1 MTASCVIMFNARRGC
16 EVVTLL
22 LVDYTHRSQY
32 RYNIKQIEMG
42 KMDEMCDGSQI
53 HCVVDAL
60 VFLEVG
66 LQVHNKD
73 TFITFIALLFMRVL
87 VSQANISPNQ
97 MHLDL
102 ARIEHESLLA
112 NRFFPT
118 VYSGNQH
125 YKRVSQKGLKG
136 KHIVRA

>member
-1 MTASCVIMFNARRGC
+1 
-16 EVVTLL
+16 
-22 LVDYTHRSQY
+22 
-32 RYNIKQIEMG
+32 MG

-60 VFLEVG
+60 AFLEVG
-66 LQVHNKD
+66 LHKQLKQVHNKD

-102 ARIEHESLLA
+102 ARIKHESLQA
-112 NRFFPT
+112 NRFFPA